1 MRRRLTQ
8 RLGRLMPARWRTDR
22 TADGPRPNP
31 SGTTVAGHG
40 LPDVRLGDV
49 AIDYEPILDGDP
61 DPGEVVWTWV
71 PYEDDP
77 SQGKDRPVVVIGRTG
92 PTYLAGVALT
102 SHGGHPSERVEV
114 GTGAW
119 DGQHRVSYAKLDR
132 ILTIDPARVRREG
145 AILEEGRFDQLVDAL
160 RTYRNVRVAR
170 R

>member
-1 MRRRLTQ
+1 MIGRLRRLF
-8 RLGRLMPARWRTDR
+8 RRSEPV
-22 TADGPRPNP
+22 ADGRAPNP
-31 SGTTVAGHG
+31 AAPTVGRHG

-49 AIDYEPILDGDP
+49 TIEYEPILDGDP

-77 SQGKDRPVVVIGRTG
+77 SQGKDRPVVVIGRAG

-114 GTGAW
+114 GIGAW
-119 DGQHRVSYAKLDR
+119 DGQYRVSYAKLDR

-145 AILEEGRFDQLVDAL
+145 AVLEERRFDQLVDAL
-160 RTYRNVRVAR
+160 REHRNVQVPR

>member
-1 MRRRLTQ
+1 METSYAPQ
-8 RLGRLMPARWRTDR
+8 R
-22 TADGPRPNP
+22 DG
-31 SGTTVAGHG
+31 
-40 LPDVRLGDV
+40 L
-49 AIDYEPILDGDP
+49 P
-61 DPGEVVWTWV
+61 DPGEVVWAWV

-77 SQGKDRPVVVIGRTG
+77 SQGKDRPVVVIGRAG

>member
-1 MRRRLTQ
+1 MRRGLTQ
-8 RLGRLMPARWRTDR
+8 RLGRLMPARWRTDEP
-22 TADGPRPNP
+22 AGGPPPNP
-31 SGTTVAGHG
+31 AGTTVAGHG

-49 AIDYEPILDGDP
+49 AIEYEPILDGDP

-77 SQGKDRPVVVIGRTG
+77 SQGKDRPVVVIGRAG

-160 RTYRNVRVAR
+160 RTHRNVHVAHR
-170 R
+170 